1 MKFYIGSGM
10 KNCELVNNYA
20 KLLTDNGWEQ
30 TYDWVKNVSDDVS
43 LEDMIEYA
51 TLESQGIVDSDIVII
66 LLPAGRGAHIEL
78 GMAMAL
84 NKRVFLCSSTKEGFS
99 IENTVAFYELPKI
112 IKLIGTAEENVKKII
127 KSKEF

>member
-30 TYDWVKNVSDDVS
+30 TYDWVKNVSDDVC
-43 LEDMIEYA
+43 LKNMIEYA

>member
-1 MKFYIGSGM
+1 
-10 KNCELVNNYA
+10 
-20 KLLTDNGWEQ
+20 
-30 TYDWVKNVSDDVS
+30 
-43 LEDMIEYA
+43 
-51 TLESQGIVDSDIVII
+51 
-66 LLPAGRGAHIEL
+66 
-78 GMAMAL
+78 MAMAL